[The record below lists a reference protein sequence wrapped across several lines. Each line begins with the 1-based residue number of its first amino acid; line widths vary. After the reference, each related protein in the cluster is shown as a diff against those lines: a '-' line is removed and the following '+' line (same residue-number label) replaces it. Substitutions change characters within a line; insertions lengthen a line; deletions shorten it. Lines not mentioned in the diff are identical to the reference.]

1 MPAFLASL
9 LSSVVTNVVADLIT
23 NAIMSLLGLD
33 TDESQAAYEAAVTS
47 KLAAIQDELQ
57 QVLAGVAAIEQ
68 GITEIKAEIVDSELQ
83 NALEVYTT
91 NKNVITQNFETYS
104 NAVQGLAQSA
114 TQTEAIKQIYELL
127 KLQNMDIVAQ
137 AMLNISDELLGSG
150 ELRGIL
156 DYQVDVAYAAIS
168 SFPATL
174 GNLQFVSSAPLQQPP
189 FAVPDPYLGI
199 PVVNLMNDNLPFYD
213 GFAIVYRSIA
223 MGSAQAITQ
232 QIIPTWSAA
241 LTIQLQGLM
250 LLTIA
255 WNNTIQ
261 ASQLTQH
268 VTNIQNQI
276 AKMRA
281 WWGIFADANALNAIV
296 EPLIAEY
303 APTITDATRLNSPWY
318 FGDNKV
324 SSYPD
329 QLKGWYCWS
338 FEQQSIFGPS
348 QQNCLIK
355 PPVVFVGE
363 NTIWTCSYDT
373 TNGYVA
379 EQQRDLGLSN
389 LMPGNFIP
397 PQPPADLSAFL
408 AKLPNASSDAK

>member
-9 LSSVVTNVVADLIT
+9 LSSVVTNVAADLIT
-23 NAIMSLLGLD
+23 NAIMSLLGLN

-47 KLAAIQDELQ
+47 KLDAIQDELQ

-83 NALEVYTT
+83 TALEIYTT
-91 NKNVITQNFETYS
+91 NKNLITQNFETYS
-104 NAVQGLAQSA
+104 NAVQGLAQSDTKA
-114 TQTEAIKQIYELL
+114 QAIKQIYSLL
-127 KLQNMDIVAQ
+127 RLQNMDALAQ
-137 AMLNISDELLGSG
+137 AMLNVSDELLGSG

-156 DYQVDVAYAAIS
+156 DYQIDVAHAAIA

-174 GNLQFVSSAPLQQPP
+174 NNLQFISSASEQQPP
-189 FAVPDPYLGI
+189 FAVPDPNLGI

-213 GFAIVYRSIA
+213 GFAIVYRAIA
-223 MGSAQAITQ
+223 MGSAEAITQ

-241 LTIQLQGLM
+241 LTVQLQGLM

-261 ASQLTQH
+261 ANQLTQH

-276 AKMRA
+276 AKMRL
-281 WWGIFADANALNAIV
+281 WWTTFADANALNAVV

-303 APTITDATRLNSPWY
+303 APTITDAARLTSPWY
-318 FGDNKV
+318 FGGTQV
-324 SSYPD
+324 SSYPE

-338 FEQQSIFGPS
+338 FEQQSMFGPS

-355 PPVVFVGE
+355 PPVVFAGE
-363 NTIWTCSYDT
+363 NTIWTCSYDA

-379 EQQRDLGLSN
+379 DEQRDLGLSN

-397 PQPPADLSAFL
+397 PQPTADLTAFL
-408 AKLPNASSDAK
+408 AGLPSA